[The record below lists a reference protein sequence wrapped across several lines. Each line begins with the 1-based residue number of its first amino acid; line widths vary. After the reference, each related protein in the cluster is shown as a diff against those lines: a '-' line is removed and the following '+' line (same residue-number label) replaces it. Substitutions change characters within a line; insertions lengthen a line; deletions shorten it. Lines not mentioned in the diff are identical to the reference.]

1 MFHWLSVSYSIT
13 VGGVDSALKADSSLL
28 HTSVTLL
35 LSVGTIAGCG
45 GTVFLRYLE
54 LVPEGGSSP
63 SIPIYETSVTTSKLP
78 VDLIRPTL

>member
-1 MFHWLSVSYSIT
+1 MSYAIT
-13 VGGVDSALKADSSLL
+13 VGGVDNALKADPSLL
-28 HTSVTLL
+28 NTSATLL

-54 LVPEGGSSP
+54 LVPEGGSTP
-63 SIPIYETSVTTSKLP
+63 FIPIYETSVTTSKLP